1 MVLAI
6 APARVNPRKSA
17 RTRAESDS
25 NSRRFSVCGSFRR
38 HGDGIGVKPDE
49 RSSDPIAREGFMPS
63 STVLVID
70 DDASIHRAVE
80 RRLEGVVDQVLM
92 TDSPTKGIQI
102 ASQEK
107 PDVILLDVNMP
118 QLDGF
123 KVCRHLQENP
133 STRDIQI
140 LFLTAD
146 RNPENLAKALDVG
159 ASDYISKPFN
169 AVELEARVRVALRNK
184 QMIDLLQEKARIDA
198 LTGLHNRAQM
208 DDALI
213 AATAAF
219 HRTGQSL
226 GLLMIDLDYFKK
238 INDTYGH
245 GVGDDVLRKVGAS
258 IRAGC
263 RPYDTAC
270 RFGGDE
276 FGVILAQADITCGQQ
291 IAERILG
298 GINEI
303 KIRAGSDEIKVTCSA
318 GLAAATEMPDGFE
331 PDDLLKVADEA
342 LYSAKSKGRNRLATA
357 TSSS

>member
-1 MVLAI
+1 
-6 APARVNPRKSA
+6 
-17 RTRAESDS
+17 
-25 NSRRFSVCGSFRR
+25 
-38 HGDGIGVKPDE
+38 
-49 RSSDPIAREGFMPS
+49 
-63 STVLVID
+63 
-70 DDASIHRAVE
+70 
-80 RRLEGVVDQVLM
+80 M

-146 RNPENLAKALDVG
+146 RNPENLAKALNAG

-245 GVGDDVLRKVGAS
+245 GVGDDVIRRVGTS

-263 RPYDTAC
+263 RPYDIAC

-276 FGVILAQADITCGQQ
+276 FGVILGQTDSACAEQ
-291 IAERILG
+291 ISKRILN
-298 GINEI
+298 GINRL
-303 KIRAGSDEIKVTCSA
+303 KIRAGGKDVEVTCSGGVA
-318 GLAAATEMPDGFE
+318 SATEMPSDFE
-331 PDDLLKVADEA
+331 PADLLKAADEA
-342 LYSAKSKGRNRLATA
+342 LYSAKSQGRNRLAIA
-357 TSSS
+357 SLSG

>member
-1 MVLAI
+1 M
-6 APARVNPRKSA
+6 S
-17 RTRAESDS
+17 S
-25 NSRRFSVCGSFRR
+25 NT
-38 HGDGIGVKPDE
+38 I
-49 RSSDPIAREGFMPS
+49 
-63 STVLVID
+63 LVID

-80 RRLEGVVDQVLM
+80 RRLEGVVDQVLK

-123 KVCRHLQENP
+123 KVCRLLQENP
-133 STRDIQI
+133 TTRDIQI

-146 RNPENLAKALDVG
+146 RNPDNLAKALDAG

-169 AVELEARVRVALRNK
+169 AVELEARVRVALRTK
-184 QMIDLLQEKARIDA
+184 EMIDLLQEKARIDA

-226 GLLMIDLDYFKK
+226 ALLMIDLDLFKK

-245 GVGDDVLRKVGAS
+245 GVGDDVLRKVGTS

-276 FGVILAQADITCGQQ
+276 FGVILAQADIACGEQ
-291 IAERILG
+291 ISERILDR
-298 GINEI
+298 IHEI
-303 KIRAGSDEIKVTCSA
+303 KIRAGSDEIEVACSG
-318 GLAAATEMPDGFE
+318 GLAAATEMPSGFD
-331 PDDLLKVADEA
+331 PADLLKAADEA
-342 LYSAKSKGRNRLATA
+342 LYSAKSEGRNRLAIA
-357 TSSS
+357 SS